1 MNITAIEARAVVMP
15 VVEKVD
21 YEIYIMGRDINGT
34 YFCLP
39 LGVKAA
45 ENLGILLSHYAAE
58 IRAETRIADAA
69 SIEMQLADEQGA
81 D

>member
-1 MNITAIEARAVVMP
+1 MNFTAIEARAMVMP

-21 YEIYIMGRDINGT
+21 NEIYIMGHDIKGT

-39 LGVKAA
+39 LSVMAT
-45 ENLGILLSHYAAE
+45 ENLSILLSHYASK

-69 SIEMQLADEQGA
+69 LTEMELAG
-81 D
+81 